1 MSGMYI
7 LKRTFFLAFLFL
19 PALFTKAQPDTCHLR
34 ISLLTC
40 SPGGDL
46 YSIWGHTGIRM
57 TDSVKEFDVVFNYG
71 TFDDADPLFY
81 VKFTR
86 GIMIY
91 SLSVWSFSD
100 FMQEYEYEHRSV
112 AEQVLQ
118 LSCTEK
124 NQLAAALVENSKEP
138 NRNYGY
144 HFYQDNCTTRAR
156 DIILKNA
163 GGPVAIKNILPPG
176 GHSFRQ
182 LIHTYL
188 DKGGQYWSK
197 LGIDI
202 LLGGNLDKT
211 ADNMQAMFLPD
222 YLLKAFDST
231 TTSKG
236 QPLVVS
242 NTVILKASPKAR
254 STGILFTPL
263 LVFTLLLLIIA
274 ALSFSKAARAQ
285 TLLKIVD
292 TTLFTVLGLL
302 GALLLT
308 LWIVRVDTVCRNN
321 FNLLWALPTHI
332 VFVFFMY
339 RRYKWVAV
347 YYKITIALLVLLLLG
362 WAWLPQQMNNAL
374 LPVVALL
381 LLRSIV
387 RLKKIKA

>member
-1 MSGMYI
+1 MYI
-7 LKRTFFLAFLFL
+7 LKRIFFLAFLFL
-19 PALFTKAQPDTCHLR
+19 PALFAKAQPDTCHLR

-40 SPGGDL
+40 SPGEDL

-57 TDSVKEFDVVFNYG
+57 TDSAKGFDVVFNYG

-91 SLSVWSFSD
+91 SLSVWSFND

-124 NQLAAALVENSKEP
+124 KQLAAALAENSKES

-176 GHSFRQ
+176 RYSFRQ

-188 DKGGQYWSK
+188 DKGGQYWNK

-202 LLGGNLDKT
+202 LLGSNLDKK
-211 ADNMQAMFLPD
+211 ADNTQAMFLPD
-222 YLLKAFDST
+222 YLLKAFDSAT
-231 TTSKG
+231 TANK
-236 QPLVVS
+236 QPLVSS
-242 NTVILKASPKAR
+242 NTIILKASPK
-254 STGILFTPL
+254 TGDKGIRFTPF
-263 LVFTLLLLIIA
+263 LVFTLLLLFIA
-274 ALSFSKAARAQ
+274 ALSFSKARWAQ
-285 TLLKIVD
+285 ILLKIVD

-302 GALLLT
+302 GMLLLT
-308 LWIVRVDTVCRNN
+308 LWIVRVDAVCRNN
-321 FNLLWALPTHI
+321 FNVLLALPTHI

-339 RRYKWVAV
+339 KRYKWVAA
-347 YYKITIALLVLLLLG
+347 YYKVTIVLLMLLLLG
-362 WAWLPQQMNNAL
+362 WAWLPQQMNNGL
-374 LPVVALL
+374 LPVVALV
-381 LLRSIV
+381 LLRSVV
-387 RLKKIKA
+387 RFKKIKA